1 MKLFK
6 KILSLFL
13 TATIILSITPL
24 QALASGNTTAY
35 QSGDL
40 YYEIKLDHIEIVGCA
55 ESATEVIVP
64 ATIEELPV
72 TVIAQSAFNGHTNL
86 TSFTAPST
94 LIHISKWAFRNCSQL
109 QTVDLSGSAV
119 TTIDAEA
126 FQNCSKLTTVNMPS
140 VLETIGEGAFQTCTS
155 LTSIDLS
162 GSVLTTIGN
171 NAFNGCSSLTSV
183 AFPSTL
189 TSWGMGAFSGCALS
203 SVDLSS
209 TNVTEITSGFGTSL
223 SSISLPD
230 GLATIGESVFAR
242 TALTEIV
249 FPDSLT
255 FIGKDAFAYCTSL
268 ASVTWPENDDFT
280 TVNGF
285 KGCTSLTDSDFLQ
298 IPSSVTAIGEE
309 AFAECAFTTITIP
322 SNITTIG
329 VSAFSTCES
338 MTSLTIESG
347 LQTIGSEAFIGCNGL
362 TGKTIDIPATVNSIE
377 WGAFSVIGENEET
390 GLYDKPFTLIIRNR
404 DISLVPEDSSSGI
417 FLYDENGENPLHDIL
432 DYSCGAQLYG
442 YSTNSSGQP
451 SDLYTMFER
460 KVVAGDFYGT
470 FTKLESEE
478 LTDTYTVSGVI
489 PEGASV
495 KVYRGNEE
503 VTTEIGDTANSFTAS
518 VEAGAD
524 ILVKISLTGYNDLY
538 LGRSISEFT
547 ADWDIGTITTADM
560 TPAPLNHKLYVSITR
575 NDVPYRSFNK
585 LTFTVKNGDT
595 VLTEGTDYTVDY
607 PYIILDESIEQ
618 DALITL
624 TVSPSAELMLAG
636 GTATGTKET
645 GAFSEIELLSWGY
658 GLITLVGSSADAYN
672 VLIFDSEGA
681 LVDSS
686 LAADGYQ
693 TAQLP
698 SDTYSVVAFEK
709 NELFSS
715 VASISQLNAMGLTA
729 GEDYAYET
737 MTITDGTETELT
749 LNVPELDIA
758 SLSSILNTDGTAVL
772 VDVQDVA
779 AGETVCAHIQYSLK
793 NAPSASATVSVV
805 LPESADFLG
814 AYDDTEKQ
822 NISSVNNTL
831 SLATQS
837 QSGTFYIFFSV
848 DEAGEHSISA
858 SISVSGV
865 TAPIGSAVFTV
876 EKLRVDAGGR
886 WLTSKGGNAVIYA
899 KPGTSVTVTLPDGS
913 NKTAYANQVGRASV
927 PYNLPE
933 SVVSGDRFAV
943 TAEQDGVT
951 ASDEVVYMPSGTQTK
966 DLYFVYG
973 GKKTELIRDGLKV
986 VPEPHYVYEPSDLEA
1001 YRYWTF
1007 GATLTSNT
1015 AFSEDEPVR
1024 IVVTMM
1030 DGSMRT
1036 ADMTRISQVAAAN
1049 GWEYTYAGE
1058 MYIESAGEHVFR
1070 ASLIPR
1076 SFELV
1081 YNANLEEIDTDAV
1094 FDRAWE
1100 EAMERYDLIY
1110 SNDEIIENAFD
1121 EESLGAL
1128 LSGAYKVSDEEW
1140 FDELPQDVQNDVLA
1154 AETALEDAAEVYCSI
1169 LGIDYEDVDEYLIPS
1184 ADPDSPPT
1192 LDVEKVLAENGV
1204 TISEH
1209 SEFDADALAADGYT
1223 IYQPAAA
1230 TYRSSGNRI
1239 AVKNDENTMNI
1250 VSEADGSYLQVN
1262 YSDHASSNAATAI
1275 KLQVIDKSATLIEV
1289 AVDKLENNP
1298 KVAGSKGFMSMK
1310 VCGWGLS
1317 AAGTILGGVDA
1328 WNNVTDLGKMW
1339 SDIESLRGYHKN
1351 LQMWLARYQ
1360 TLGYGEECLS
1370 ALRNEIIAV
1379 GDLIFFLQQYAQKSD
1394 QNISLGLLIS
1404 GLDAVT
1410 AGLSSVLFDYVSNGT
1425 AAYMATEVETYI
1437 VAWDLARMR
1446 TARDCEGGEEIAKKY
1461 WQSNTVHT
1469 NPIMDPSGIVYEALE
1484 SNPLDGVTAT
1494 IWYDADADHT
1504 SGVTQWDASA
1514 YDQVNPQTTG
1524 TDGAYAW
1531 DVPQGY
1537 WQVRFTK
1544 NGYHDA
1550 ATDWM
1555 EVPPPRMNLTTPM
1568 ISTEAP
1574 EVTSANA
1581 YPDYIE
1587 VIFSQYMDKTAQLT
1601 LPDGMTGTWQGNDS
1615 YSKVLRITKPG
1626 EFTIGDIVILTI
1638 SGAKNYAGTALAD
1651 YSDSLIVGAHPAEIL
1666 LNYESVVTMKAGEA
1680 PNVTVRVKDS
1690 EGNYMSG
1697 VTVEAEVANT
1707 LLATIDASAVTD
1719 ADGKAVFA
1727 ASALLPGLTE
1737 ITFTVNGTTLT
1748 KTMDLRITV
1757 DDNRPAR
1764 PTASVGTTEYTAASP
1779 KENSI
1784 TVESGTVLTIR
1795 AEAGTTI
1802 YYTIDDTCPCQNS
1815 ASRKVYTGPITITQN
1830 TRFRITAYKDGMEY
1844 SDRLNIT
1851 VTVSTPSAPT
1861 YTVSFDANGGTGTM
1875 ADVTGISGEYT
1886 LPACTFGAPSG
1897 QQFKAWKVGGIEKAV
1912 GDKITVTANTTVT
1925 AVWENIPTPTYT
1937 VSFDAN
1943 GGTGTM
1949 ADVTGISGEYTL
1961 PACTFGAPSGQQFKA
1976 WKVGGVEKAVGDK
1989 INVAADTTVTA
2000 VWEDVPAGHIH
2011 NLKPVAKVEPS
2022 CTESGKN
2029 AYYKCDGCGKF
2040 FEDDLG
2046 AKEITN
2052 LANWGNIDKLGH
2064 TPSDWKSDKDN
2075 HWKECNRT
2083 DCGAIIENSK
2093 AAHIDENKDGKC
2105 DVCVYEVDVPT
2116 DPDDNKP
2123 SDNPETGDNGNLGLW
2138 MILSVL
2144 SCCLIIALIV
2154 IDKKRKI
2161 AK

>member
-1 MKLFK
+1 
-6 KILSLFL
+6 
-13 TATIILSITPL
+13 
-24 QALASGNTTAY
+24 
-35 QSGDL
+35 
-40 YYEIKLDHIEIVGCA
+40 
-55 ESATEVIVP
+55 
-64 ATIEELPV
+64 
-72 TVIAQSAFNGHTNL
+72 
-86 TSFTAPST
+86 
-94 LIHISKWAFRNCSQL
+94 
-109 QTVDLSGSAV
+109 
-119 TTIDAEA
+119 
-126 FQNCSKLTTVNMPS
+126 
-140 VLETIGEGAFQTCTS
+140 
-155 LTSIDLS
+155 
-162 GSVLTTIGN
+162 
-171 NAFNGCSSLTSV
+171 
-183 AFPSTL
+183 
-189 TSWGMGAFSGCALS
+189 
-203 SVDLSS
+203 
-209 TNVTEITSGFGTSL
+209 
-223 SSISLPD
+223 
-230 GLATIGESVFAR
+230 
-242 TALTEIV
+242 
-249 FPDSLT
+249 
-255 FIGKDAFAYCTSL
+255 
-268 ASVTWPENDDFT
+268 
-280 TVNGF
+280 
-285 KGCTSLTDSDFLQ
+285 
-298 IPSSVTAIGEE
+298 
-309 AFAECAFTTITIP
+309 
-322 SNITTIG
+322 
-329 VSAFSTCES
+329 
-338 MTSLTIESG
+338 
-347 LQTIGSEAFIGCNGL
+347 
-362 TGKTIDIPATVNSIE
+362 
-377 WGAFSVIGENEET
+377 
-390 GLYDKPFTLIIRNR
+390 
-404 DISLVPEDSSSGI
+404 
-417 FLYDENGENPLHDIL
+417 
-432 DYSCGAQLYG
+432 
-442 YSTNSSGQP
+442 
-451 SDLYTMFER
+451 MFER
-460 KVVAGDFYGT
+460 KVAAHAEYGDFYGT
-470 FTKLESEE
+470 FTELESEE

-503 VTTEIGDTANSFTAS
+503 VTTETGDTANSFTAS

-560 TPAPLNHKLYVSITR
+560 TPVPLNHKLYVSITH

-585 LTFTVKNGDT
+585 LSFTVKNGDT
-595 VLTEGTDYTVDY
+595 VLTEGTDYTVEY

-672 VLIFDSEGA
+672 VLVFDSEGA

-686 LAADGYQ
+686 LAGDGYQ

-698 SDTYSVVAFEK
+698 SGTYSVVAFEK

-715 VASISQLNAMGLTA
+715 VASISQLNAMGLTV

-737 MTITDGTETELT
+737 MTVADDAETELT

-779 AGETVCAHIQYSLK
+779 VGETVCAHIQYSLK

-805 LPESADFLG
+805 LPENADFLG

-848 DEAGEHSISA
+848 DEAGEHNVSA
-858 SISVSGV
+858 SITVSGV

-899 KPGTSVTVTLPDGS
+899 KPGTSIKVTLPDGS
-913 NKTAYANQVGRASV
+913 NKIAYANQAGRASV

-933 SVVSGDRFAV
+933 SAVSGDRFTVVAV
-943 TAEQDGVT
+943 QIGVT
-951 ASDEVVYMPSGTQTK
+951 ASDEVIYMPSGTQVR
-966 DLYFVYG
+966 DLYFIHG
-973 GKKTELIRDGLKV
+973 GKKTDLIKNSLRI
-986 VPEPHYVYEPSDLEA
+986 VPSPYYTYYALDLEA
-1001 YRYWTF
+1001 CKYWTF
-1007 GATLTSNT
+1007 GATLTSST
-1015 AFSEDEPVR
+1015 AFSENEPVQ
-1024 IVVTMM
+1024 VVITMM
-1030 DGSMRT
+1030 DGSTRLV
-1036 ADMTRISQVAAAN
+1036 DMTRVSQTSSGE

-1058 MYIESAGEHVFR
+1058 IYIEQAGDHVFR
-1070 ASLIPR
+1070 SSLIPR

-1081 YNANLEEIDTDAV
+1081 YNANFEEIDTDAV

-1100 EAMERYDLIY
+1100 EALERYDTIY
-1110 SNDEIIENAFD
+1110 GNDEIIENAFD

-1128 LSGAYKVSDEEW
+1128 LSGAYKVSNEEW
-1140 FDELPQDVQNDVLA
+1140 FDELPQDVKNDVLA
-1154 AETALEDAAEVYCSI
+1154 AETALEDAAEAYCGI

-1204 TISEH
+1204 TMSEH
-1209 SEFDADALAADGYT
+1209 SEFDADALEAQGY
-1223 IYQPAAA
+1223 IIHQPEVA
-1230 TYRSSGNRI
+1230 TYNSGNRV
-1239 AVKNDENTMNI
+1239 AVKHDENTMSI
-1250 VSEADGSYLQVN
+1250 VSEADGSHLQVN
-1262 YSDHASSNAATAI
+1262 YSDHASSNAATAV
-1275 KLQVIDKSATLIEV
+1275 KLQVIDKSEMLVEV
-1289 AVDKLENNP
+1289 AEDKLKNNP
-1298 KVAGSKGFMSMK
+1298 KVAGSKGFKLMK
-1310 VCGWGLS
+1310 VCRWGLF
-1317 AAGTILGGVDA
+1317 AAGTIYGGKDS
-1328 WNNVTDLGKMW
+1328 WDNVTELGKMW
-1339 SDIESLRGYHKN
+1339 SDIEALRGYHKN

-1370 ALRNEIIAV
+1370 ALQNEIMAV
-1379 GDLIFFLQQYAQKSD
+1379 GDLIFFIQQYAQKSD
-1394 QNISLGLLIS
+1394 ENISLGLVFS
-1404 GLDAVT
+1404 CFDPMTV
-1410 AGLSSVLFDYVSNGT
+1410 GLSSVLFDYVSNGT
-1425 AAYMATEVETYI
+1425 AAYMAAEVESYI

-1461 WQSNTVHT
+1461 WQSNTVYAE
-1469 NPIMDPSGIVYEALE
+1469 PILDPSGIVYEALE

-1494 IWYDADADHT
+1494 IWYDADTDHT
-1504 SGVTQWDASA
+1504 SGVTGWDASA

-1544 NGYHDA
+1544 DGYHDA

-1555 EVPPPRMNLTTPM
+1555 EVPPPRMNLATPM

-1601 LPDGMTGTWQGNDS
+1601 LPDGMSGTWQGNDS

-1626 EFTIGDIVILTI
+1626 GFTIGDTVVLTI

-1651 YSDSLIVGAHPAEIL
+1651 YSDSLIVGARPAEIL
-1666 LNYESVVTMKAGEA
+1666 LNYESVVTMKAGET

-1727 ASALLPGLTE
+1727 ASSLLPGLTE

-1764 PTASVGTTEYTAASP
+1764 PTASIGTTEYTAASP

-1784 TVESGTVLTIR
+1784 TVESGTVLTIQ

-1875 ADVTGISGEYT
+1875 ADVTGIPGEYTLPACTFGAPSGQQFKAWRVGGIEKAVGDKITVTANTTVTAVWENIPALTYTVSFVANGGTGTMADVIGISGEYT

-1912 GDKITVTANTTVT
+1912 GDKITVTADTTVIAT
-1925 AVWENIPTPTYT
+1925 WENIN
-1937 VSFDAN
+1937 VS
-1943 GGTGTM
+1943 
-1949 ADVTGISGEYTL
+1949 
-1961 PACTFGAPSGQQFKA
+1961 PS
-1976 WKVGGVEKAVGDK
+1976 
-1989 INVAADTTVTA
+1989 N
-2000 VWEDVPAGHIH
+2000 P
-2011 NLKPVAKVEPS
+2011 
-2022 CTESGKN
+2022 
-2029 AYYKCDGCGKF
+2029 
-2040 FEDDLG
+2040 
-2046 AKEITN
+2046 
-2052 LANWGNIDKLGH
+2052 
-2064 TPSDWKSDKDN
+2064 
-2075 HWKECNRT
+2075 
-2083 DCGAIIENSK
+2083 
-2093 AAHIDENKDGKC
+2093 
-2105 DVCVYEVDVPT
+2105 
-2116 DPDDNKP
+2116 
-2123 SDNPETGDNGNLGLW
+2123 DNPQTGDNSNLGLW
-2138 MILSVL
+2138 VFLLVL
-2144 SCCLIIALIV
+2144 SCCSMIALIV